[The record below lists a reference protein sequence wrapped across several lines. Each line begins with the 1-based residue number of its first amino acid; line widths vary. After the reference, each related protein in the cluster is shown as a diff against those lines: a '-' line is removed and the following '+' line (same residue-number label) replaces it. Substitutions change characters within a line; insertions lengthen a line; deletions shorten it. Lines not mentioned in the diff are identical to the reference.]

1 MVGKPT
7 SVPFHPDAGSRLPRG
22 FLPFPTPDNDPKLSA
37 IIARMKHHSLVA
49 LVAALVLVA
58 LPLAARVK
66 VQVGFDPAVDFSPFK
81 TYAWPADG
89 AGQVK
94 MAVTKDDDPDALK
107 ARFEPVIVA
116 NVDQSLLKKGFQ
128 KAAPGQP
135 ADFLVTY
142 FALVSVSTSG
152 QTMGQFLPGTVA
164 WGLPPFAAVS
174 TSLKIYE
181 QGSLV
186 LEIMTPERQPIWRGM
201 AQAEVHRDRTQAQR
215 EKRLAE
221 VVTDVLKQFP
231 PNKKK

>member
-1 MVGKPT
+1 
-7 SVPFHPDAGSRLPRG
+7 
-22 FLPFPTPDNDPKLSA
+22 
-37 IIARMKHHSLVA
+37 MKHRTLVVLVA
-49 LVAALVLVA
+49 GLVLVA

-66 VQVGFDPAVDFSPFK
+66 VQAGFDPDVDFTPLK
-81 TYAWPADG
+81 TYAWPSDG

-107 ARFEPVIVA
+107 ARFEPTIVA
-116 NVDQSLLKKGFQ
+116 SVDQALQKKGFV
-128 KAAPGQP
+128 KAADGQAP
-135 ADFLVTY
+135 DFLVTY

-164 WGLPPFAAVS
+164 WGLPPFAAVA

-186 LEIMTPERQPIWRGM
+186 LQMMKPDTQPIWRGL

-215 EKRLAE
+215 EKKLAE
-221 VVTDVLKQFP
+221 VVNDIVKQFP
-231 PNKKK
+231 PKKKK